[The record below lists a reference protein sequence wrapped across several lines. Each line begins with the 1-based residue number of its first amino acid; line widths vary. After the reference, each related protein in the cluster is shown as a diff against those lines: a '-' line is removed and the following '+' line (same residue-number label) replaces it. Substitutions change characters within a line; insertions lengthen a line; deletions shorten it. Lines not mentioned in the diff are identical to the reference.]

1 MTRDEVLKMRDQI
14 YISLLVREGKTLDA
28 SCAMERASNIAQWLE
43 AEIDDLVKAA
53 LIEAPR
59 GCVVTGSITTDEG
72 K

>member
-28 SCAMERASNIAQWLE
+28 SCAMERASNIAAWLE

-53 LIEAPR
+53 LVEAAR
-59 GCVVTGSITTDEG
+59 GEVVCGTTET
-72 K
+72 KESK